1 MAKSLYTIR
10 APPPSLTPTSW
21 QTGTRDASPLEP
33 HVLCFLSLCFIYS
46 TNVYKNGVDG
56 LRRRMEMTGTEGGRA
71 RRLETRRIASRGLG
85 MFLYIHFF
93 FSLLHLVVKYDDDDD
108 RAPADAS
115 VSFFSSSSTDFFCR
129 YSISHYLHQ
138 YHHTA

>member
-1 MAKSLYTIR
+1 MANRGSR
-10 APPPSLTPTSW
+10 RVASRTP
-21 QTGTRDASPLEP
+21 RM
-33 HVLCFLSLCFIYS
+33 FYIIIFIYS
-46 TNVYKNGVDG
+46 TKVYKNEVNG

-71 RRLETRRIASRGLG
+71 RWLETRRVASRGLG

-115 VSFFSSSSTDFFCR
+115 VSFFSSSSTDFFADIL
-129 YSISHYLHQ
+129 SAIISTNITTRHEHFGPK
-138 YHHTA
+138 TAGY